1 MSVPTEEVVRHLDF
15 APEPAVDPL
24 LPETDSD
31 HLDFIPDDPAEL
43 RRAVT
48 RMAAR
53 INLADWRFVKLIAA
67 MDRTRGWREGGYCN
81 LGNWLDHR
89 CGLGPCAS
97 RERIRI
103 GRALAKLP
111 RIDAAFRD
119 GAISYSKV
127 RAITRVATPH
137 TEAMLLAIAEG
148 SSAAQ
153 LESLVRTYERVGG
166 SVRGRDSSE
175 QRRGLSWYYEDGM
188 LVLTAAVPAE
198 RGALVI
204 EALQQVIDGRKDES
218 EARCASLLG
227 VTYPGETAEPAAGE
241 GSDGAAAEGA
251 GAIHGEGAPAEAEW
265 TAVGVSTVVS
275 AETPEHHANGN
286 GGAVVSARAASAA
299 VTDMDVPEG
308 VSAEASEDHVGGDS
322 GKVVSTQIA
331 SADVTDVTDG
341 DGAGEVS
348 AETPAD
354 HAGEDSGE
362 AVFARVA
369 GAAVTDMDVSGDV
382 SAETDDLPDWLTF
395 ELSSREQRFADAL
408 VDMAEHCLASPAGRW
423 KRRRTGRRYE
433 VVLTIDRNELAA
445 QQSAGGARYH
455 VEPDWGIDE
464 EDARQIACDADL
476 TEFIEDARGN
486 LLNYERR
493 RRIVP
498 GPLLR
503 ALKLRDQKRCRFP
516 GCAHQRY
523 VEAHHVK
530 HWIDGGETCL
540 ENLVLLCGAHHRLL
554 HHGAFH
560 IVIDDGDVV
569 FVSRDGEVIAPAL
582 KPQFPGVS
590 AEVPTTPIG
599 PDIPDQSRA
608 ARDRRPSVLKTH
620 SDREIV
626 DMLHFREDWGRK
638 KDARFRKELLKLARG
653 TIYDNGC
660 VTRH

>member
-1 MSVPTEEVVRHLDF
+1 MARGRLLQSRQLARPPLRPGALRLAGAH
-15 APEPAVDPL
+15 PHRPAL
-24 LPETDSD
+24 ERLP
-31 HLDFIPDDPAEL
+31 
-43 RRAVT
+43 
-48 RMAAR
+48 
-53 INLADWRFVKLIAA
+53 
-67 MDRTRGWREGGYCN
+67 C
-81 LGNWLDHR
+81 
-89 CGLGPCAS
+89 
-97 RERIRI
+97 
-103 GRALAKLP
+103 
-111 RIDAAFRD
+111 IDAAFRD

-166 SVRGRDSSE
+166 SARGRDSSE

-188 LVLTAAVPAE
+188 LIMTAAVPAE

-204 EALQQVIDGRKDES
+204 EALRQVIDGRKDDA

-227 VTYPGETAEPAAGE
+227 ATYPGETAADE

-251 GAIHGEGAPAEAEW
+251 GVIHGEGAPAEAEW
-265 TAVGVSTVVS
+265 TAVEVSTVVS
-275 AETPEHHANGN
+275 AETLEHHANGN
-286 GGAVVSARAASAA
+286 GGAVVSARAASTT
-299 VTDMDVPEG
+299 VTDMDVSG
-308 VSAEASEDHVGGDS
+308 DVSAETSEDHVGGDS
-322 GKVVSTQIA
+322 GKVVSSQIA
-331 SADVTDVTDG
+331 RADVTDV
-341 DGAGEVS
+341 DGAGGVS

-362 AVFARVA
+362 EVSTQPAS
-369 GAAVTDMDVSGDV
+369 AAVTDMDASGDV

-395 ELSSREQRFADAL
+395 ALSSREQRFADAL
-408 VDMAEHCLASPAGRW
+408 VDMAEHCLASPAGHW

-445 QQSAGGARYH
+445 KRSAGGARYH

-503 ALKLRDQKRCRFP
+503 ALRLRDQNRCRFP

-554 HHGAFH
+554 HHGAFY
-560 IVIDDGDVV
+560 IEIEDDDIV
-569 FVSRDGEVIAPAL
+569 FVSRDGEVIKPAL
-582 KPQFPGVS
+582 NPQF
-590 AEVPTTPIG
+590 AEVPKDVSADTPLLDSDAVDC
-599 PDIPDQSRA
+599 PT
-608 ARDRRPSVLKTH
+608 RRRRRSVFKTR
-620 SDREIV
+620 SEREII

-638 KDARFRKELLKLARG
+638 KNARFRKELLKLARG
-653 TIYDNGC
+653 TI
-660 VTRH
+660 

>member
-15 APEPAVDPL
+15 VPEPAVDPL
-24 LPETDSD
+24 LPEADPD

-48 RMAAR
+48 RMAAH

-103 GRALAKLP
+103 GRALERLP
-111 RIDAAFRD
+111 CIDAAFRD

-153 LESLVRTYERVGG
+153 IESLVRTHERVGG
-166 SVRGRDSSE
+166 SVRGRASSE

-188 LVLTAAVPAE
+188 LIMTAAVPAE

-204 EALQQVIDGRKDES
+204 EALRQVIDGRKDEE

-227 VTYPGETAEPAAGE
+227 VTYPGGIAELAADEDVEEVGGAE
-241 GSDGAAAEGA
+241 VASGGSDGARMHAAGDHVATAESFVVGNGLGAAAATSRSAAEGA
-251 GAIHGEGAPAEAEW
+251 GATDGNGIPAHAEW
-265 TAVGVSTVVS
+265 AAADVS
-275 AETPEHHANGN
+275 AETQADRVSRDNGE
-286 GGAVVSARAASAA
+286 VVSAR
-299 VTDMDVPEG
+299 V
-308 VSAEASEDHVGGDS
+308 
-322 GKVVSTQIA
+322 A
-331 SADVTDVTDG
+331 SADVTDV
-341 DGAGEVS
+341 DGAGSVS
-348 AETPAD
+348 PETPAN
-354 HAGEDSGE
+354 HAGEDNGNEVSTL
-362 AVFARVA
+362 
-369 GAAVTDMDVSGDV
+369 AASADATDADAYEDV

-408 VDMAEHCLASPAGRW
+408 VDMAEHCLASPAGNW

-445 QQSAGGARYH
+445 KRSAGGARYH

-476 TEFIEDARGN
+476 TEFIQDARGN

-498 GPLLR
+498 ARLLR
-503 ALKLRDQKRCRFP
+503 ALKLRDHNRCRFP

-523 VEAHHVK
+523 VEAHHVR

-540 ENLVLLCGAHHRLL
+540 ENLVLLCGAHHRML

-560 IVIDDGDVV
+560 ITIEDDDIV
-569 FVSRDGEVIAPAL
+569 FVSRDGEVIKPAL
-582 KPQFPGVS
+582 NPQF
-590 AEVPTTPIG
+590 AEVPKDVSADTPLLDSDAVDC
-599 PDIPDQSRA
+599 PTR
-608 ARDRRPSVLKTH
+608 RRRPSVFKTR
-620 SDREIV
+620 SEREII

-638 KDARFRKELLKLARG
+638 KNARFRKELLKLARG
-653 TIYDNGC
+653 TI
-660 VTRH
+660 

>member
-24 LPETDSD
+24 ISETDSD

-43 RRAVT
+43 RSAVT
-48 RMAAR
+48 RMAAH

-111 RIDAAFRD
+111 SIDTAFRD

-127 RAITRVATPH
+127 RAITRVATSH

-153 LESLVRTYERVGG
+153 LESLVRTYERIGE
-166 SVRGRDSSE
+166 SDRGRASSE

-188 LVLTAAVPAE
+188 LIMTAAVPAE

-218 EARCASLLG
+218 KARCASLLG
-227 VTYPGETAEPAAGE
+227 ATYPGETAADE

-251 GAIHGEGAPAEAEW
+251 GGIDGEGAPAEAEW
-265 TAVGVSTVVS
+265 TAVEVSTVVS

-286 GGAVVSARAASAA
+286 GGAVVSTRAASAA

-308 VSAEASEDHVGGDS
+308 VSAETSEDHVGGDS
-322 GKVVSTQIA
+322 GKVVSSQIA
-331 SADVTDVTDG
+331 RADVTDV
-341 DGAGEVS
+341 DGAGE
-348 AETPAD
+348 
-354 HAGEDSGE
+354 
-362 AVFARVA
+362 
-369 GAAVTDMDVSGDV
+369 V

-395 ELSSREQRFADAL
+395 ALSSREQRFADAL
-408 VDMAEHCLASPAGRW
+408 VDMAEHCLASPAGHW

-433 VVLTIDRNELAA
+433 VVLTIDRNELAK

-498 GPLLR
+498 ARLLR
-503 ALKLRDQKRCRFP
+503 ALKLRDHNRCRFP

-523 VEAHHVK
+523 VEAHHVR

-560 IVIDDGDVV
+560 IEIEDGDVV
-569 FVSRDGEVIAPAL
+569 FVGRNGEVIAPAL
-582 KPQFPGVS
+582 NPQF
-590 AEVPTTPIG
+590 AEVPEDVSADTPLLDSDAVDC
-599 PDIPDQSRA
+599 PTR
-608 ARDRRPSVLKTH
+608 RRRPSVFKTR
-620 SDREIV
+620 SEREII
-626 DMLHFREDWGRK
+626 DMLHFREDWGRNDRWLERILK
-638 KDARFRKELLKLARG
+638 RFPAAAPFRSVKPPS
-653 TIYDNGC
+653 
-660 VTRH
+660 

>member
-1 MSVPTEEVVRHLDF
+1 
-15 APEPAVDPL
+15 
-24 LPETDSD
+24 
-31 HLDFIPDDPAEL
+31 
-43 RRAVT
+43 
-48 RMAAR
+48 MAAH

-67 MDRTRGWREGGYCN
+67 MDRTCGWREGGYCN

-175 QRRGLSWYYEDGM
+175 RRRGLSWYYEDGM

-204 EALQQVIDGRKDES
+204 EALRQVIDARKDDA

-227 VTYPGETAEPAAGE
+227 VTYPGETAEPAADGE
-241 GSDGAAAEGA
+241 SDGVPAEGA
-251 GAIHGEGAPAEAEW
+251 GGIDGEGATAQAEW
-265 TAVGVSTVVS
+265 TAVEVS
-275 AETPEHHANGN
+275 AETPADLAGGHNGE
-286 GGAVVSARAASAA
+286 VVSRPVASAA
-299 VTDMDVPEG
+299 VSDPDAAIG
-308 VSAEASEDHVGGDS
+308 
-322 GKVVSTQIA
+322 
-331 SADVTDVTDG
+331 
-341 DGAGEVS
+341 VS

-354 HAGEDSGE
+354 HAGGDNGKEVSTQP
-362 AVFARVA
+362 AC
-369 GAAVTDMDVSGDV
+369 AAVTDMDASGDV

-408 VDMAEHCLASPAGRW
+408 VDMAEHCLASPAGHW

-503 ALKLRDQKRCRFP
+503 ALRLRDQNRCRFP

-530 HWIDGGETCL
+530 HWIDGGGTCL

-560 IVIDDGDVV
+560 ITIEDGDVV
-569 FVSRDGEVIAPAL
+569 FVGRNGEVIAPAL
-582 KPQFPGVS
+582 NPQFPGVS
-590 AEVPTTPIG
+590 ADTPLLDSDAVDCPT
-599 PDIPDQSRA
+599 R
-608 ARDRRPSVLKTH
+608 RRRPSVFETRSERK
-620 SDREIV
+620 II
-626 DMLHFREDWGRK
+626 DMLHFREDWGRNDRWLERILK
-638 KDARFRKELLKLARG
+638 RFPAAAPFRSV
-653 TIYDNGC
+653 NPPS
-660 VTRH
+660 